1 LFNEWIEGM
10 EGTNNGSSFSPFHNQ
25 FTHKNL
31 LNFIKDNEV
40 ENGFFNKK
48 ASGDNIIKALNN
60 VASDD
65 YKNEE
70 KESKFIKIFDK
81 VLEEELTNVIN

>member
-1 LFNEWIEGM
+1 M
-10 EGTNNGSSFSPFHNQ
+10 EGTNNGSSFSPFHTI